1 MTMADDMQVMV
12 RLPGATLFEGA
23 ATRLNAVA
31 QNGAF
36 GMLPNHTDFIA
47 ALVPSVLLI
56 TQPGGDERIFGIDEG
71 LLVKT
76 GHRVEIAVRRGIESA
91 DLASLH
97 DTVDQFFET
106 VEDEERVARSAL
118 SKLEADMVR
127 RFAGLRKEPLP

>member
-1 MTMADDMQVMV
+1 MSMAGQMQVVV
-12 RLPGATLFEGA
+12 RLPGETLFEGA

-36 GMLPNHTDFIA
+36 GMLPNHIDFIA
-47 ALVPSVLLI
+47 ALVPSVLLL

-76 GHRVEIAVRRGIESA
+76 GHRVNIAVRRGVESQ
-91 DLASLH
+91 DLTSLQE
-97 DTVDQFFET
+97 TISQFYDT
-106 VEDEERVARSAL
+106 VEDDERIARSAL

-127 RFAGLRKEPLP
+127 RFAGLRKEPVV